1 MSARVRGRAAVGSEV
16 REGTLAGGLPYLA
29 IGSGPP
35 VVVLAGLDGM
45 GGTTNPT
52 GPARSF
58 ELRPYRHL
66 AAHRTVLVV
75 RRSPGIAPGCTMAQL
90 ASQHAQAL
98 ARELP
103 LPVDVVGVSTGA
115 SIGLQLALDHPGC
128 VRRLV
133 LLAGAC
139 RLSDQGRAVQRTQ
152 AALVCE
158 GHYRRAM
165 AATVP
170 AVFSSVAVRL
180 AMRAL
185 VPLTARRLTRQ
196 QADDLVRT
204 IDAEDAFDLTGSL
217 DRIGALTLVVGGTA
231 DGYYGSDLF
240 SRTAADLPHGTLR
253 LLPGSSHAAT
263 VTSASAAREILEF
276 LQGPDAPSRQPSR
289 GRRASRSR

>member
-1 MSARVRGRAAVGSEV
+1 MSARVRGGSAVGSTV

-35 VVVLAGLDGM
+35 VVVLAGLDGT
-45 GGTTNPT
+45 GGTTNPA
-52 GPARSF
+52 GPARTF
-58 ELRPYRHL
+58 ELRPYRRL

-75 RRSPGIAPGCTMAQL
+75 RRSPGIATGCTMAQL

-98 ARELP
+98 AGELA
-103 LPVDVVGVSTGA
+103 LPVDVIGVSTGA

-152 AALVCE
+152 AALVRE
-158 GHYRRAM
+158 GRYRRAM

-170 AVFSSVAVRL
+170 AVFSSAASRL
-180 AMRAL
+180 AMRTL
-185 VPLTARRLTRQ
+185 VPLTARPLTRQ

-204 IDAEDAFDLTGSL
+204 IEAEDAFDLTGSL
-217 DRIGALTLVVGGTA
+217 DRIGASTLVIGGTA
-231 DGYYGSDLF
+231 DGYYGPDLF
-240 SRTAADLPHGTLR
+240 RRTASGLPRGTLR

-263 VTSASAAREILEF
+263 VTSARAAREVLEF
-276 LQGPDAPSRQPSR
+276 LQACLPAR
-289 GRRASRSR
+289 